1 MSRSTKYSVERS
13 RGDNSK
19 IRIDTRRM
27 KGFSLV
33 ELMVVLAVIGIIA
46 AIAGPAI
53 NQWRENKR
61 LGGAARDFYA
71 SLQKA
76 KLDAIRNNAN
86 VGVIVNLATGR
97 CQTFLDDGGPAG
109 LGVANDGLQ
118 NGGERILATHD
129 MPADVVIQIAAA
141 DFAGTNIPCFTERAL
156 AMLGR
161 TGNVVFQRIGRTDR
175 WYRVVVAP
183 SGQLNLQ
190 MSTDSTDGQDGTWS

>member
-1 MSRSTKYSVERS
+1 MTQSTKYPVGRPEGINS
-13 RGDNSK
+13 RIK
-19 IRIDTRRM
+19 IDAHRM
-27 KGFSLV
+27 KGFSLM
-33 ELMVVLAVIGIIA
+33 ELMVVIAVIGIIA
-46 AIAGPAI
+46 AIAGPVI
-53 NQWRENKR
+53 NQWRENKQ

-71 SLQKA
+71 SLQQA
-76 KLDAIRNNAN
+76 KLAAIRNNAN

-109 LGVANDGLQ
+109 LGVANDGFQ

-129 MPADVVIQIAAA
+129 MPGDVVVLIAAA
-141 DFAGTNIPCFTERAL
+141 DFSGTNIPCFTERAL
-156 AMLGR
+156 AMIGR
-161 TGNVVFQRIGRTDR
+161 TGNVVFQRNGRTDR